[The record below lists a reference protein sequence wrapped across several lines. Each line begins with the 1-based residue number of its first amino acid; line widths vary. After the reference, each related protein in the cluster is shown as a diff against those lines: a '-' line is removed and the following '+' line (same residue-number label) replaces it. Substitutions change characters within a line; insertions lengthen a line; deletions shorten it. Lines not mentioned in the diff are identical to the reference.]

1 MSGRNDKNPVE
12 GANMIRIAIALAT
25 ALVAAAAY
33 GQAYPVKPVRII
45 NPLAAGGNVDIVARG
60 IAEQLSRSLGQQVLV
75 ENRPG
80 ASALVGTR
88 YVKGQPADGY
98 TLLAIANTFVR
109 VPAIIPDPGYDPL
122 KDFTGVSLTC
132 DIPMVLVVNPA
143 LPVKNIREF
152 IALAKKRPGELTY
165 GSAGT
170 GGTGHVAA
178 EMFSQQAGIK
188 LMHIPYKGNAPA
200 ITDLVGGQIMLMF
213 DQVSTSVNYIQ
224 SGRLRGLAVTS
235 KKRSPLFPDMPTID
249 EAGVKGFEDSTFN
262 GLVAPAGTPRDILDK
277 LRGEVVKAV
286 AVPALRERFDK
297 IGIPLVASQSL
308 DEYNAFL
315 RRHVED
321 FAKLAK
327 TAGIKAN

>member
-1 MSGRNDKNPVE
+1 
-12 GANMIRIAIALAT
+12 
-25 ALVAAAAY
+25 
-33 GQAYPVKPVRII
+33 
-45 NPLAAGGNVDIVARG
+45 
-60 IAEQLSRSLGQQVLV
+60 
-75 ENRPG
+75 
-80 ASALVGTR
+80 
-88 YVKGQPADGY
+88 
-98 TLLAIANTFVR
+98 
-109 VPAIIPDPGYDPL
+109 
-122 KDFTGVSLTC
+122 
-132 DIPMVLVVNPA
+132 MVLVINPA
-143 LPVKNIREF
+143 LPVKNVREF

-165 GSAGT
+165 GSAGN

-200 ITDLVGGQIMLMF
+200 TTDLVGGQIMLMF
-213 DQVSTSVNYIQ
+213 DQVSTSVGYIQ
-224 SGRLRGLAVTS
+224 SGRLRGLAVTT

-277 LRGEVVKAV
+277 VRGEVVKAV
-286 AVPALRERFDK
+286 AVPALRDRFDK
-297 IGIPLVASQSL
+297 LGIPLVASASL

-327 TAGIKAN
+327 TAGITAN

>member
-1 MSGRNDKNPVE
+1 MKQLNTVV
-12 GANMIRIAIALAT
+12 IAIMACLA
-25 ALVAAAAY
+25 APAWSQS
-33 GQAYPVKPVRII
+33 GPYPNKIIRII

-60 IAEQLSRSLGQQVLV
+60 VAEQLSKSLGQQVLV

-80 ASALVGTR
+80 ASALIGTR

-98 TLLAIANTFVR
+98 TLLAVANTFAR
-109 VPAIIPDPGYDPL
+109 VPAIISDAGYEPL
-122 KDFTGVSLTC
+122 KDFTGVSQTC

-143 LPVKNIREF
+143 LPVKNIKEF

-165 GSAGT
+165 GTAGN

-200 ITDLVGGQIMLMF
+200 TTDLVGGQIMLMF
-213 DQVSTSVNYIQ
+213 DQVSTSAGYIKA
-224 SGRLRGLAVTS
+224 GRLRGLAISS

-249 EAGVKGFEDSTFN
+249 EAGVPGFEDTTFN
-262 GLVAPAGTPRDILDK
+262 GLVAPAGTPRDVAEK
-277 LRGEVVKAV
+277 LRAEVVKAV
-286 AVPALRERFDK
+286 AVPALRERFDGL
-297 IGIPLVASQSL
+297 GIPLVASNSL

-321 FAKLAK
+321 FAKLAR

>member
-1 MSGRNDKNPVE
+1 MKRLNSMVV
-12 GANMIRIAIALAT
+12 AAIACLT
-25 ALVAAAAY
+25 AVPAWSQS
-33 GQAYPVKPVRII
+33 GPYPNKIIRII

-60 IAEQLSRSLGQQVLV
+60 IAEQLSKQLGQQVLV

-80 ASALVGTR
+80 ASALIGTR
-88 YVKGQPADGY
+88 FVKGQPADGY
-98 TLLAIANTFVR
+98 TLLAIANTFAR
-109 VPAIIPDPGYDPL
+109 VPAIISDAGYDPL
-122 KDFTGVSLTC
+122 KDFTGVSQTC

-143 LPVKNIREF
+143 LPVKNVREF

-165 GSAGT
+165 GTAGN

-188 LMHIPYKGNAPA
+188 MMHIPYKGNAPA

-213 DQVSTSVNYIQ
+213 DQVSTSVGYIQ
-224 SGRLRGLAVTS
+224 AGRLRGLAVTS

-249 EAGVKGFEDSTFN
+249 EAGVKGFEDTTFN
-262 GLVAPAGTPRDILDK
+262 GLVAPAGTPRDVLEK

-297 IGIPLVASQSL
+297 LGIPLVASNSL

>member
-1 MSGRNDKNPVE
+1 MKNVK
-12 GANMIRIAIALAT
+12 IVLT
-25 ALVAAAAY
+25 AAAIVSCTVFPAWSQS
-33 GQAYPVKPVRII
+33 GPYPGKTIRII

-60 IAEQLSRSLGQQVLV
+60 IAEQLNKSLGQQVLV

-80 ASALVGTR
+80 ASALIGTR

-98 TLLAIANTFVR
+98 TLLAIANTFAR
-109 VPAIIPDPGYDPL
+109 VPAIVNDPGYDPL
-122 KDFTGVSLTC
+122 KDFTGVSQTC

-143 LPVKNIREF
+143 LPVKSIKEF

-165 GSAGT
+165 GSAGN

-200 ITDLVGGQIMLMF
+200 TTDLVGGQIMLMF
-213 DQVSTSVNYIQ
+213 DQVSTSVGYIQ
-224 SGRLRGLAVTS
+224 AGRLRGLAVTS

-249 EAGVKGFEDSTFN
+249 EAGVPGFEDTTFN
-262 GLVAPAGTPRDILDK
+262 GIVAPAGTPRDVVEK
-277 LRGEVVKAV
+277 LRAEVVKAV

-297 IGIPLVASQSL
+297 LGIPLVASNSL
-308 DEYNAFL
+308 DEYNTFL

-321 FAKLAK
+321 FTKLAK

>member
-1 MSGRNDKNPVE
+1 MSRT
-12 GANMIRIAIALAT
+12 AIAVSVMLAT
-25 ALVAAAAY
+25 ASFTATA
-33 GQAYPVKPVRII
+33 QNYPVKPVRII

-60 IAEQLSRSLGQQVLV
+60 VAEQLSKALGQQVLV

-98 TLLAIANTFVR
+98 TFLAIANTFAR
-109 VPAIIPDPGYDPL
+109 VPAIIKEPGYDPL
-122 KDFTGVSLTC
+122 KDFTGVSQTC

-143 LPVKNIREF
+143 LPVKNLKEF
-152 IALAKKRPGELTY
+152 ITLARKRPGELTY
-165 GSAGT
+165 GSAGN

-200 ITDLVGGQIMLMF
+200 TTDLVGGQIMLMF
-213 DQVSTSVNYIQ
+213 DQVSTSAQYIQ
-224 SGRLRGLAVTS
+224 AGRLRGLAVTT
-235 KKRSPLFPDMPTID
+235 KKRSPVFPDMPTID

-262 GLVAPAGTPRDILDK
+262 GIVAPAGTPREILDRV
-277 LRGEVVKAV
+277 RGEVGKAV
-286 AVPALRERFDK
+286 VVPALKERFDK
-297 IGIPLVASQSL
+297 IGIPLIASSSL
-308 DEYNAFL
+308 DEFNAYL

-327 TAGIKAN
+327 TAGITAN

>member
-1 MSGRNDKNPVE
+1 MK
-12 GANMIRIAIALAT
+12 RIAFVI
-25 ALVAAAAY
+25 AAACITAAAPAVLA
-33 GQAYPVKPVRII
+33 QAYPVKPVRII

-60 IAEQLSRSLGQQVLV
+60 VAEQLSKSLGQQVLV

-80 ASALVGTR
+80 ASALIGTR

-98 TLLAIANTFVR
+98 TFLAIANTFAR
-109 VPAIIPDPGYDPL
+109 VPAIINDAGYDPL
-122 KDFTGVSLTC
+122 KDFTGVSQTC
-132 DIPMVLVVNPA
+132 DIPMVLVINPA
-143 LPVKNIREF
+143 LPVKYLKEF

-165 GSAGT
+165 GSAGN

-178 EMFSQQAGIK
+178 EMFSEQAGIK

-200 ITDLVGGQIMLMF
+200 TTDLVGGQIMLMF
-213 DQVSTSVNYIQ
+213 DQVSTSVGYIK

-262 GLVAPAGTPRDILDK
+262 GIVAPAGTPREILEK
-277 LRGEVVKAV
+277 MRGEVTKAV
-286 AVPALRERFDK
+286 AVPALLDRFDK
-297 IGIPLVASQSL
+297 LGIPLVASTSL
-308 DEYNAFL
+308 DEYNTFL
-315 RRHVED
+315 RRHVES

-327 TAGIKAN
+327 SANIKAN

>member
-1 MSGRNDKNPVE
+1 MKQIV
-12 GANMIRIAIALAT
+12 AACAAT
-25 ALVAAAAY
+25 ALALAAPAAS
-33 GQAYPVKPVRII
+33 GQAYPSKPVRII

-98 TLLAIANTFVR
+98 TFLAIANTFAR
-109 VPAIIPDPGYDPL
+109 VPAIVKDTGYDPL
-122 KDFTGVSLTC
+122 KDFTGVSQTC
-132 DIPMVLVVNPA
+132 DIPMVLAVNPA
-143 LPVKNIREF
+143 LPVKNLREF

-165 GSAGT
+165 GSSGV
-170 GGTGHVAA
+170 GSTGHVAA
-178 EMFSQQAGIK
+178 EMFGQQAGIK

-200 ITDLVGGQIMLMF
+200 TTDLVGGQIMLMF
-213 DQVSTSVNYIQ
+213 DQVSTSVNYIH

-235 KKRSPLFPDMPTID
+235 KKRSPVFPDMPTID
-249 EAGVKGFEDSTFN
+249 EAGITGFEDTTFN
-262 GLVAPAGTPRDILDK
+262 GIVAPAGTPRDILEK
-277 LRGEVVKAV
+277 LRGETAKAV
-286 AVPALRERFDK
+286 AVPALKERFDK
-297 IGIPLVASQSL
+297 IGIPLVASHSL

-321 FAKLAK
+321 FARLAK
-327 TAGIKAN
+327 SAGIQAN

>member
-1 MSGRNDKNPVE
+1 
-12 GANMIRIAIALAT
+12 MIRIAIA
-25 ALVAAAAY
+25 AAASVLTAAAPAAL
-33 GQAYPVKPVRII
+33 GQAYPAKVVRII

-60 IAEQLSRSLGQQVLV
+60 IAEQLSKSLGQQVLV

-88 YVKGQPADGY
+88 YVKSQPADGY
-98 TLLAIANTFVR
+98 TFLAIANTFAR
-109 VPAIIPDPGYDPL
+109 VPAIIRDHGYDPL
-122 KDFTGVSLTC
+122 KDFTGVSQTC
-132 DIPMVLVVNPA
+132 DIPMVLVINPA
-143 LPVKNIREF
+143 LPVKNVKEF

-165 GSAGT
+165 GSAGN

-200 ITDLVGGQIMLMF
+200 TTDLVGGQIMLMF
-213 DQVSTSVNYIQ
+213 DQVSTSVGYIQ
-224 SGRLRGLAVTS
+224 SGRLRGLAVTT

-249 EAGVKGFEDSTFN
+249 EAGIKGFEDSTFN

-277 LRGEVVKAV
+277 VRGEVVKAV
-286 AVPALRERFDK
+286 AVPALRDRFDK
-297 IGIPLVASQSL
+297 LGIPLVASTSL

-327 TAGIKAN
+327 TAGITAN

>member
-1 MSGRNDKNPVE
+1 
-12 GANMIRIAIALAT
+12 MIRTVIAAAVL
-25 ALVAAAAY
+25 AAAAPAAL
-33 GQAYPVKPVRII
+33 GQAYPAKVVRII

-60 IAEQLSRSLGQQVLV
+60 VAEQLGKSLGQQVLV

-98 TLLAIANTFVR
+98 TLLAIANTFAR
-109 VPAIIPDPGYDPL
+109 VPAIVKDSGYDPL
-122 KDFTGVSLTC
+122 KDFTGVSQTC
-132 DIPMVLVVNPA
+132 DIPMVLVINPS
-143 LPVKNIREF
+143 LPVKNVREF
-152 IALAKKRPGELTY
+152 IALAKKRPGDLTY
-165 GSAGT
+165 GSAGN

-200 ITDLVGGQIMLMF
+200 TTDLVGGQIMLMF
-213 DQVSTSVNYIQ
+213 DQVSTSVGYIQ

-249 EAGVKGFEDSTFN
+249 ESGVKGFEDTTFN
-262 GLVAPAGTPRDILDK
+262 GLVAPAGTPREILDK

-286 AVPALRERFDK
+286 AVPALRDRFDK
-297 IGIPLVASQSL
+297 LGIPLVASTSL

>member
-1 MSGRNDKNPVE
+1 MRCLNSGLKSVVV
-12 GANMIRIAIALAT
+12 ATIACLA
-25 ALVAAAAY
+25 AVPAWSQS
-33 GQAYPVKPVRII
+33 GPYPAKLVRII

-60 IAEQLSRSLGQQVLV
+60 VAEQLSKSLGQQVLV

-98 TLLAIANTFVR
+98 TLLAIANTFAR
-109 VPAIIPDPGYDPL
+109 VPAIISDAGYDPL
-122 KDFTGVSLTC
+122 KDFTGVSQTC

-143 LPVKNIREF
+143 LPVRNIREF

-165 GSAGT
+165 GSAGN

-178 EMFSQQAGIK
+178 EMLSQQAGIK

-200 ITDLVGGQIMLMF
+200 TTDLVGGQIMLMF
-213 DQVSTSVNYIQ
+213 DQVSTSVGYIQ
-224 SGRLRGLAVTS
+224 AGRLRGLAVTS
-235 KKRSPLFPDMPTID
+235 KKRSALFPDMPTID
-249 EAGVKGFEDSTFN
+249 EAGVKGFEDTTFN
-262 GLVAPAGTPRDILDK
+262 GIVAPAGTPRDVLEKI
-277 LRGEVVKAV
+277 RGEVVKAV
-286 AVPALRERFDK
+286 SVPALRGRFDK
-297 IGIPLVASQSL
+297 LGIPLVASNSL

-321 FAKLAK
+321 FATLAK